1 MSAINIQKDLQYKQ
15 LSKGKIFKISFQVL
29 KHALQCIISRYL
41 STLLLLN
48 KYYFQLLYILYRYTI
63 QQSNFTGTTEER
75 LMVFI
80 HNARD

>member
-15 LSKGKIFKISFQVL
+15 LSKGKILKISFQVL

-48 KYYFQLLYILYRYTI
+48 KYYFQLL
-63 QQSNFTGTTEER
+63 
-75 LMVFI
+75 
-80 HNARD
+80 